1 VEELMPERQ
10 ADQPNNLRAGHKP
23 ERGTEHGPGASGFGW
38 QMSLFFG
45 ALMLVFVYLPIDVEL
60 PVSLFAF
67 MFSGVLL
74 AATYSVRTRGHW
86 RLVSVVLAMTSIVL
100 AWAATLLVAV
110 PTWLELSAFIVSSL
124 FVIYTMGIIVMRVMQ
139 VRHVTI
145 HTISAALSLY
155 LLMGILCGLVYSSL
169 ETAIPGSF
177 HSAAASLL
185 HIDRTVDLFPPLL
198 YFSFTTITTLGF
210 GDVYP
215 VSPAARAMVIVEAVA
230 GQIYLVAMVAML
242 VSMFASERA
251 SRRL

>member
-1 VEELMPERQ
+1 MPEEQ
-10 ADQPNNLRAGHKP
+10 IGQTAAGGSKQ
-23 ERGTEHGPGASGFGW
+23 GHGAPTFGW
-38 QMSLFFG
+38 QMSLFFV

-74 AATYSVRTRGHW
+74 AATFAVRTHGHW
-86 RLVSVVLAMTSIVL
+86 RLVSITLAVASVIL

-110 PTWLELSAFIVSSL
+110 PVWLELSAFVVSSL
-124 FVIYTMGIIVMRVMQ
+124 FVVYTMGIIVMRIMQ
-139 VRHVTI
+139 VRRVSI

-155 LLMGILCGLVYSSL
+155 LLMGILCGLIYSSL
-169 ETAIPGSF
+169 ETAVPGSF
-177 HSAAASLL
+177 HSATGNLL

-215 VSPAARAMVIVEAVA
+215 ISPAARAIVIVEAVA

-242 VSMFASERA
+242 VSMFAAERA
-251 SRRL
+251 AGGYSQRR

>member
-1 VEELMPERQ
+1 
-10 ADQPNNLRAGHKP
+10 
-23 ERGTEHGPGASGFGW
+23 
-38 QMSLFFG
+38 MSLFFC

-60 PVSLFAF
+60 PVSLFAL

-74 AATYSVRTRGHW
+74 AATYSVRTHGRW
-86 RLVSVVLAMTSIVL
+86 RLVSIFLAVASIVL
-100 AWAATLLVAV
+100 AWAATLLAVV
-110 PTWLELSAFIVSSL
+110 PTWLELGAFVVSAV
-124 FVIYTMGIIVMRVMQ
+124 FVVYTMGIIVMRIAH
-139 VRHVTI
+139 VRRVSI

-169 ETAIPGSF
+169 ETAVPGSF
-177 HSAAASLL
+177 HSATGGLL

-215 VSPAARAMVIVEAVA
+215 VSPTARAMVIVEAVA

-251 SRRL
+251 SRKV